1 MDAGEFYEFMDRL
14 SALADKLAP
23 AIDAQQ
29 EINKNLQAMIA
40 RHDARLDEHQQ
51 TFRDLNATLAK
62 LDTTMDNIIGY
73 IQGRGQGPNGH

>member
-1 MDAGEFYEFMDRL
+1 
-14 SALADKLAP
+14 
-23 AIDAQQ
+23 
-29 EINKNLQAMIA
+29 MIA

-51 TFRDLNATLAK
+51 TFRDLRATLTK